1 MKEDELLFITEN
13 QSKFREVQQIL
24 YEEGK
29 IIVKKKKLEILEP
42 KLKSL
47 EETSLYKAK
56 EAFKILK
63 LPLITDDTGII
74 FEEFKNFPGP
84 YSRLF
89 YEMVGFKGI
98 MNVLRGC
105 NRNAYYRS
113 VITYTDDGK
122 EFKQFEGCYHGKIA
136 MEVSKMID
144 EYFPY
149 DAIFIPND
157 INKIRS
163 EVSKNLQIKN
173 SHRRKAL
180 KKFISFKKKYY
191 S

>member
-1 MKEDELLFITEN
+1 MKENELLFITGN
-13 QSKFREVQQIL
+13 KSKFREVQQIL

-29 IIVKKKKLEILEP
+29 ITVKKKKLEILEP
-42 KLKSL
+42 KFKSL
-47 EETSLYKAK
+47 KETSLYKAK

-63 LPLITDDTGII
+63 VPLITDDTGII
-74 FEEFKNFPGP
+74 FEEYGNFPGP

-98 MNVLRGC
+98 MNILRGC

-113 VITYTDDGK
+113 IITYTDDGRIF
-122 EFKQFEGCYHGKIA
+122 EQFEGCYHGKIA
-136 MEVSKMID
+136 TEVSKTID

-163 EVSKNLQIKN
+163 ELSKNLQIKN

-180 KKFISFKKKYY
+180 KKLLL
-191 S
+191 